1 MRKSI
6 REKLQ
11 DAKKSKEPQL
21 KLQSFDELL
30 ALVLGGP
37 PLPTQYRFITDD
49 ARLRAYKG
57 PAGCAKTSTLM
68 AAGLMRSLYTPG
80 SKGYV
85 SRHDYNDIFST
96 IGERFFTMID
106 RLPKGMIL
114 QRDKSPPMTVWLR
127 PIPQWDEEKQE
138 WDETPSKIT
147 FMGLKDA
154 VVGVE
159 ASWWLVDEA
168 NEVDEARIHE
178 IDLRMRNSGGEY
190 MVGLAFN
197 PPDKHHWLY
206 TACTGRDH
214 QDRKIAE
221 PWLKLYEP
229 QPRENQVNL
238 DDDYYDRFTHLRED
252 ERQRYVDGEW
262 GATFD
267 GQPVFKEFKYAVH
280 VRDGLKPHPDRPL
293 FRFWD
298 FGYYR
303 PYCVWAQLDWQGRL
317 LHFHEYLGSN
327 MEATAFAR
335 ACKAITA
342 ERFPYATSVLDFGDP
357 AVVQKKDTGS
367 TLGVLAREGITMR
380 YRTAPIERGLNI
392 MRRTMNTMIEGE
404 PAAQWDRRGC
414 PILIQALRGGY
425 ALDDKG
431 EKPVKDGFYDHPV
444 DADRYGFL
452 NVLGGMH
459 TGYLTG
465 DSAGGGSS
473 HGNHNLPTSVAY
485 DPAYDQR

>member
-11 DAKKSKEPQL
+11 DAKKEKQEQI

-30 ALVLGGP
+30 TLILGGP
-37 PLPTQYRFITDD
+37 PLPTQYKFITDT

-57 PAGCAKTSTLM
+57 PAGCAKTSTIV

-80 SKGYV
+80 SKGYI

-96 IGERFFTMID
+96 TGERFFQMIE
-106 RLPKGMIL
+106 RLPKGVVL
-114 QRDKSPPMTVWLR
+114 DRDKSPPMTIWLQ
-127 PIPQWDEEKQE
+127 PIPQLMPDGSV
-138 WDETPSKIT
+138 DDRPCKIT
-147 FMGLKDA
+147 FTGLKDA

-159 ASWWLVDEA
+159 ASWWIIDEA

-206 TACTGRDH
+206 TACTGKDH
-214 QDRKIAE
+214 QDRKIRE
-221 PWLKLYEP
+221 PWLTLYEP
-229 QPRENQVNL
+229 LPRENMVNL
-238 DDDYYDRFTHLRED
+238 DADYYDKQALHLRED
-252 ERQRYVDGEW
+252 EKQRYIDGEW

-267 GQPVFKEFKYAVH
+267 GQPVFREFKAAVH
-280 VRDGLKPHPDRPL
+280 VRDNLAPNLDRTL

-317 LHFHEYLGSN
+317 LHFYEYLGSN
-327 MEATAFAR
+327 KEATAFAR
-335 ACKAITA
+335 ECKAITN
-342 ERFPYATSVLDFGDP
+342 EKFPQARQIMDFGDP
-357 AVVQKKDTGS
+357 AVVQKKDTGQ
-367 TLGVLAREGITMR
+367 TLNILAKEGITMR
-380 YRTAPIERGLNI
+380 YRTAPIERGINI
-392 MRRTMNTMIEGE
+392 MRRTLNTMIDGE
-404 PAAQWDRRGC
+404 PAAQYDRRGC

-425 ALDDKG
+425 HLDDKG
-431 EKPVKDGFYDHPV
+431 EKPVKDGFYDHCV

-452 NVLGGMH
+452 NVLGGID
-459 TGYLTG
+459 TSYLTG
-465 DSAGGGSS
+465 GSQGGGTQ
-473 HGNHNLPTSVAY
+473 GPIALPTSVAY
-485 DPAYDQR
+485 DPRFDPR